1 VGDQKDALEAQ
12 ARGIMSSKY
21 FKLLTCAALICL
33 VAFVFF
39 IDFGDDPSAYG
50 PNAGAPVVH
59 GSAPGQ

>member
-1 VGDQKDALEAQ
+1 
-12 ARGIMSSKY
+12 MSSKY